1 MVKQRSE
8 AEHQKV
14 AKAAIKSTRK
24 TTIKKPVRLS
34 RKEHVKN
41 STISTIWV
49 IFGIAICVVIVA
61 SAVLAI
67 DWLVYK
73 HSCDSVEKMYKE
85 ELVMPLTQCRKRS
98 IFFLEQL

>member
-1 MVKQRSE
+1 MAKQRSE

-24 TTIKKPVRLS
+24 TTIKKPTKPS
-34 RKEHVKN
+34 RKDHIKN
-41 STISTIWV
+41 STINAVWV
-49 IFGIAICVVIVA
+49 VFGVAFCVVVVA

-73 HSCDSVEKMYKE
+73 HSCDSVEKMYEE